1 MSGFVANELSAFV
14 VEEKAAEGVARRCF
28 LLGERRNVT
37 LPFVPLL

>member
-14 VEEKAAEGVARRCF
+14 SEEKVAEGVARSGF

-37 LPFVPLL
+37 LPFSF